1 MAEPLGRGL
10 RPARYCGLT
19 SPDPVSTVNGHRH
32 TTPAPGPGTTD
43 KPQNTRA
50 AGKTRPETAHREK
63 RP

>member
-32 TTPAPGPGTTD
+32 TTPAPAPGNHGQAAEHASGR
-43 KPQNTRA
+43 KNT
-50 AGKTRPETAHREK
+50 P
-63 RP
+63 